1 MLKMKFVLLL
11 MLLFF
16 IVDSKKLRNKLK
28 TKTRCNKRGA
38 KCGTFRNPCCR
49 GLRCIVEK
57 DYIIAMVGK
66 CGS

>member
-1 MLKMKFVLLL
+1 

-38 KCGTFRNPCCR
+38 KCGTFRKACCY
-49 GLRCIVEK
+49 GLRCIVEY